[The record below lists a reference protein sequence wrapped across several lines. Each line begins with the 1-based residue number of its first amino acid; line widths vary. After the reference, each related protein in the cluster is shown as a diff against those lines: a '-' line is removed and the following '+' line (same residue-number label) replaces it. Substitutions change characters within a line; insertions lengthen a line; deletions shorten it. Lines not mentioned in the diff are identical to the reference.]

1 MAGPEGNSK
10 KARPAR
16 AMKPPGPRG
25 EAARLRIALSQLKRD
40 IAEAESILT
49 GLQSVGHLREA
60 NEYLLIAALKA
71 QADLDAAAR
80 MIDEVSKTHHVDAL
94 TGLANRHVFDDCLT
108 RASTAARSGGRQL
121 AILFVDLNGFKQIND
136 QGGHSA
142 GDRALEQAAR
152 RLVAFTR
159 PTDMVARYGG
169 DEFLVLLNDISKE
182 DAALAADRIVQ
193 SLNFPLRV
201 GDDELWLAASVG
213 ISLYPDDGDD
223 VQSLIG
229 RADAAM
235 YRAKRLGQGKGGYA
249 FHVEGELAVDARGAG
264 AEPLMKRAS
273 LFAGHVPPAAHY
285 VDLQEA
291 NEQLV
296 IAAIGE
302 QEHRAAAEQ
311 ALQRQYESVAVIA
324 HELRNPLSPILAAA
338 QSLSRARA
346 PDISAPR
353 VQAIIERQVARMS
366 RLVNDLLDM
375 SRLTT
380 GHFKLE
386 RQRLD
391 LREVV
396 ETAVENCQHLMQARS
411 QMLTVCRFEA
421 VVEIDGDAARLAQ
434 ALSNLMENASKY
446 TPEGGTITL
455 QVAVDGPSG
464 VITLSDTG
472 IGITAEALP
481 HVFEP
486 FLQDTHAVA
495 FNNVGLGIGLTV
507 VRELVIAHGGTIT
520 AQSAGR
526 GLGSRF
532 TMTLPLAG

>member
-1 MAGPEGNSK
+1 MAGPEGKSK

-136 QGGHSA
+136 QGGHAA

-159 PTDMVARYGG
+159 PTDMVSRYGG

-273 LFAGHVPPAAHY
+273 LFAGHVPPAAHH

-291 NEQLV
+291 NERLV

-346 PDISAPR
+346 PDIFAPR

-421 VVEIDGDAARLAQ
+421 MVEINGDAARLAQ

-507 VRELVIAHGGTIT
+507 VRELVIAHGGSIT

>member
-1 MAGPEGNSK
+1 MAGPGGENR
-10 KARPAR
+10 KARATR
-16 AMKPPGPRG
+16 ALKPPKPRG
-25 EAARLRIALSQLKRD
+25 AAARLRIELSHLTRC
-40 IAEAESILT
+40 IAEAESLLT
-49 GLQSVGHLREA
+49 GLQSVVHLREA
-60 NEYLLIAALKA
+60 NEHLLIAALKA
-71 QADLDAAAR
+71 QTDLDAATR
-80 MIDEVSKTHHVDAL
+80 MFDDVSKTHDVDAL
-94 TGLANRHVFDDCLT
+94 TGLSNHRVFDDCLH
-108 RASTAARSGGRQL
+108 RASMAAKTGGRQL
-121 AILFVDLNGFKQIND
+121 AVLFIDVNGFRQIND
-136 QGGHSA
+136 KDGHAAS
-142 GDRALEQAAR
+142 DRILAEVAR

-159 PTDMVARYGG
+159 PTDAVSYYGG
-169 DEFLVLLNDISKE
+169 DAFLVLLNDISKE
-182 DAALAADRIVQ
+182 AAALAADRIVQ
-193 SLNFPLRV
+193 SLNFPRRV
-201 GDDELWLAASVG
+201 GDDEPWLTASVG
-213 ISLYPDDGDD
+213 ICLCPDDGDD
-223 VQSLIG
+223 AKSLIG

-235 YRAKRLGQGKGGYA
+235 FRARRRGQGEGGYA
-249 FHVEGELAVDARGAG
+249 FHGEGEQAVDARSAR
-264 AEPLMKRAS
+264 AEPLMKRGT
-273 LFAGHVPPAAHY
+273 LFAVHTPPAAHH

-291 NEQLV
+291 NEQLL

-346 PDISAPR
+346 PDIQAPR

-380 GHFKLE
+380 GHFQLE

-391 LREVV
+391 LREIVD
-396 ETAVENCQHLMQARS
+396 TAVENCQHLMQVRS
-411 QMLTVCRFEA
+411 QTLTVCQFEA
-421 VVEIDGDAARLAQ
+421 AVEIDGDAARLAQ
-434 ALSNLMENASKY
+434 VLGNLMENASKY
-446 TPEGGTITL
+446 TPEGGAITL
-455 QVAVDGPSG
+455 QVMRDRSSG

-507 VRELVIAHGGTIT
+507 VCELVIAHGGTIT

-526 GLGSRF
+526 GLGSCF
-532 TMTLPLAG
+532 TMTLPLAD